1 MTFVSIKEG
10 KKHILWMESEVIMK
24 ATGVIRRIDELGRIV
39 IPKEI
44 RKTLRIK
51 EGENLEIYIDEN
63 ENIILKKYSF
73 MNKIDDLAQD
83 FTDSIYA
90 QYKHDIL
97 IMDCDHIIAASGKKK
112 KDYLGKLLS
121 EEISEYITRR
131 ENRLETMKKEIN
143 IVDQKEIVG
152 SYAFSP
158 IIVSGDVAGMVFIF
172 SDEDSI
178 REEEYRMIQIASGLL
193 SKHLGE

>member
-1 MTFVSIKEG
+1 MSIKEG

-90 QYKHDIL
+90 QYKHDIF

-112 KDYLGKLLS
+112 KDYLGKSLS

>member
-90 QYKHDIL
+90 QYKHDIF

-112 KDYLGKLLS
+112 KDYLGKSLS
-121 EEISEYITRR
+121 EEIREYITRR

-143 IVDQKEIVG
+143 IVDQKEVVG

>member
-143 IVDQKEIVG
+143 IVDQKEIIG

-158 IIVSGDVAGMVFIF
+158 IIVLGDVAGMVFIF

>member
-1 MTFVSIKEG
+1 MSIKEG

-90 QYKHDIL
+90 QYKHDIF

-112 KDYLGKLLS
+112 KDYLGKSLS

-143 IVDQKEIVG
+143 IVDQKEIIG

-178 REEEYRMIQIASGLL
+178 REEEYRIIQIASGLL

>member
-1 MTFVSIKEG
+1 MSIKEG

-90 QYKHDIL
+90 QYKHDIF

-112 KDYLGKLLS
+112 KDYLGKSLS

-143 IVDQKEIVG
+143 IVDQKEVVG

>member
-1 MTFVSIKEG
+1 MSIKEG

-90 QYKHDIL
+90 QYKHDIF

-112 KDYLGKLLS
+112 KDYLGKSLS

-131 ENRLETMKKEIN
+131 ESRLETMKKEIN

>member
-1 MTFVSIKEG
+1 MSIKEG

-121 EEISEYITRR
+121 EEINEYITRR

>member
-1 MTFVSIKEG
+1 
-10 KKHILWMESEVIMK
+10 MK
-24 ATGVIRRIDELGRIV
+24 ATGIVRRIDDLGRIV

-73 MNKIDDLAQD
+73 MNKIDDLVQD

-90 QYKHDIL
+90 QYQHDIF

-112 KDYLGKLLS
+112 KDYLGKSLS

>member
-1 MTFVSIKEG
+1 MSIKEG

-112 KDYLGKLLS
+112 KDYLGKSLS
-121 EEISEYITRR
+121 EEISEYIIRR

>member
-90 QYKHDIL
+90 QYKHDIF

-112 KDYLGKLLS
+112 KDYLGKSLS

-143 IVDQKEIVG
+143 IVDQKEVVG

-158 IIVSGDVAGMVFIF
+158 IIVSGDVTGMVFIF

>member
-1 MTFVSIKEG
+1 MSIKEG
-10 KKHILWMESEVIMK
+10 KKHILWIESEVIMK

-90 QYKHDIL
+90 QYKHDIF

-112 KDYLGKLLS
+112 KDYLGKSLS

-143 IVDQKEIVG
+143 IVDQKEVVG